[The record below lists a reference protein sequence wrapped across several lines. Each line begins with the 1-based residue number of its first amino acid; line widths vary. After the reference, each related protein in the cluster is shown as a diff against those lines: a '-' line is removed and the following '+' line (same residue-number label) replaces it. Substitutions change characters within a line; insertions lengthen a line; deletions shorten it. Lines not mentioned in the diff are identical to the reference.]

1 MSFVNTAFTRTSATT
16 STAYARVQQWARP
29 IAAVCAG
36 IVAAALAGIVAD
48 TVVITLVGWAALL
61 TGSFFF
67 SYLIWLLGTFAGFG
81 AVILAGVAATKFVLD
96 ASTDALSDK
105 VRNSFASARTW
116 VFR

>member
-67 SYLIWLLGTFAGFG
+67 SYLIWLLGAFAGFG
-81 AVILAGVAATKFVLD
+81 AVILAGVATTKFVLD

-105 VRNSFASARTW
+105 VRNSFASARAW